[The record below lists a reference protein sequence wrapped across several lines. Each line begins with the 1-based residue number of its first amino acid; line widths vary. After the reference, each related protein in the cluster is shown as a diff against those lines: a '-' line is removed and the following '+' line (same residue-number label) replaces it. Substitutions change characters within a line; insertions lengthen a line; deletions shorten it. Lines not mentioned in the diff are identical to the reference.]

1 MTSGC
6 RLSQLSQIEPAHGSN
21 ISNGQAK
28 EARAIA
34 PLSRRLIGL
43 NNQSSCGKAPRP
55 LLHGPWR
62 SLHCAEAIEPLAQS
76 RWIMKAKLLVH
87 GSYAR
92 SITSPV
98 EVARLLSQGWLLAMP
113 KPRTKSAAR
122 MRMLREQRRSAGWLS
137 LYLWLS
143 PDEVEA
149 ITAVKRRGESYA
161 DLLMRL
167 VNKQSL
173 L

>member
-1 MTSGC
+1 MAQTVRTGKQ
-6 RLSQLSQIEPAHGSN
+6 RR
-21 ISNGQAK
+21 
-28 EARAIA
+28 RAIA

-43 NNQSSCGKAPRP
+43 NNQFLCGKAPWP
-55 LLHGPWR
+55 LLYGPWR
-62 SLHCAEAIEPLAQS
+62 SLHCAEAIEPVAQS
-76 RWIMKAKLLVH
+76 RWIMKKAKLLVH

-92 SITSPV
+92 SISSPN

-122 MRMLREQRRSAGWLS
+122 MRTLREQRRSAGWLS

-143 PDEVEA
+143 PEEVAAVSA
-149 ITAVKRRGESYA
+149 IKRPEESYVG
-161 DLLMRL
+161 LLMRL
-167 VNKQSL
+167 VNEQSL